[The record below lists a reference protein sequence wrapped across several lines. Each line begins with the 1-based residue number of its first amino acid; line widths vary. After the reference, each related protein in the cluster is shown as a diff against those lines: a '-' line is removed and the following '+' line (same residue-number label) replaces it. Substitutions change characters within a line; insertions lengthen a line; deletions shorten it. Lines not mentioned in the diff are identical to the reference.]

1 MFRGTDAVAID
12 AKGRFAV
19 PARYRAHLHEHC
31 HSQLVVTLHHQ
42 APCLLVYP
50 QPRWLEFEKQ
60 LLAKGGLNA
69 DVRRLQRHFVG
80 NARELE
86 LDKQGRVLLPPL
98 LKQAAG
104 LDSRAML
111 VGLGQSFEL
120 WNESHWQ
127 AESEA
132 GRSQIARDGGLKLP
146 AGLEDLAL

>member
-1 MFRGTDAVAID
+1 MFRGADAVAID
-12 AKGRFAV
+12 EKGRFAV
-19 PARYRAHLHEHC
+19 PARYRAHLREQC
-31 HSQLVVTLHHQ
+31 HNQLVVTLHHQ

-50 QPRWLEFEKQ
+50 QPRWLDFEQQ

-86 LDKQGRVLLPPL
+86 LDKQGRVLLPQL
-98 LKQAAG
+98 LKQTAG
-104 LDSRAML
+104 LDGRAVL

-120 WNESHWQ
+120 WNETDWK
-127 AESEA
+127 AEFET

-146 AGLEDLAL
+146 AGLEDLPL